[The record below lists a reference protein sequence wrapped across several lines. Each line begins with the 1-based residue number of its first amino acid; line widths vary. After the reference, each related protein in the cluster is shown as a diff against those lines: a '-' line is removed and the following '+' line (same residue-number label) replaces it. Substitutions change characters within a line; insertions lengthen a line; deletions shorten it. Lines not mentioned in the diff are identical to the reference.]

1 MQIKYRSEEVLPLAK
16 NYFRDMGML
25 VLLSPAKTLD
35 FSETD
40 ITDFTQPRLLD
51 QSEKLVG
58 VLRKKRKTSLKKLM
72 NISDQLADLNVK
84 RYQHFETPFNT
95 DNAKQSLLAFKGD
108 VYTGLEAETFDAE
121 DRAFAQKY
129 IRILSGLYG
138 VLRPLDLMQPYRLE
152 MGTKLSTR
160 RGKNLYEFWKDRI
173 TKVLNEDLE
182 GNGDDI
188 VVNLASNEYFNS
200 VQIKKLAG
208 KVLKVDFKEDRDGTL
223 RVISFNAKKARGVM
237 ASQIVRKRLETP
249 ESLKQLDVDGYLFRD
264 DLSSDDHFV
273 FVK

>member
-1 MQIKYRSEEVLPLAK
+1 
-16 NYFRDMGML
+16 MGML

-35 FSETD
+35 FSESD

-51 QSEKLVG
+51 QSEKLVD
-58 VLRKKRKTSLKKLM
+58 VLKKKRKTSLQKLM
-72 NISDQLADLNVK
+72 NISEQLADLNVK
-84 RYQHFETPFNT
+84 RYQHFETPFNIE
-95 DNAKQSLLAFKGD
+95 NAKQSLLAFKGD
-108 VYTGLEAETFDAE
+108 VYTGLEAETFDAN

-173 TKVLNEDLE
+173 TNLLNEDLAE
-182 GNGDDI
+182 NGDDI

-200 VQIKKLAG
+200 VQPKKLAG
-208 KVLKVDFKEDRDGTL
+208 KVLKVDFKEDRNGTL
-223 RVISFNAKKARGVM
+223 RVISFNAKKARGIM
-237 ASQIVRKRLETP
+237 ASQIVRQRLETP

-264 DLSSDDHFV
+264 DLSSEDHFI

>member
-1 MQIKYRSEEVLPLAK
+1 
-16 NYFRDMGML
+16 MGML

-58 VLRKKRKTSLKKLM
+58 VLKKKRKTSLQKLM
-72 NISDQLADLNVK
+72 NISEQLADLNVK
-84 RYQHFETPFNT
+84 RYQHFETPFNAE
-95 DNAKQSLLAFKGD
+95 NAKQSLLAFKGD
-108 VYTGLEAETFDAE
+108 VYTGLEAETFDAD

-173 TKVLNEDLE
+173 TKLLNEDLAE
-182 GNGDDI
+182 NGDDV

-200 VQIKKLAG
+200 VQPKKLAA
-208 KVLKVDFKEDRDGTL
+208 KVLKVDFKEDRNGTL
-223 RVISFNAKKARGVM
+223 RVISFNAKKARGIM
-237 ASQIVRKRLETP
+237 ASQIVRQRLETP

-264 DLSSDDHFV
+264 DLSSEDHFV

>member
-1 MQIKYRSEEVLPLAK
+1 
-16 NYFRDMGML
+16 MGML

-40 ITDFTQPRLLD
+40 IADYTQPRLLD

-58 VLRKKRKTSLKKLM
+58 VLKKKRKTSLKKLM
-72 NISDQLADLNVK
+72 NISDQLAELNIH

-108 VYTGLEAETFDAE
+108 VYTGLEAETFDAG

-173 TKVLNEDLE
+173 TNILNEDLE
-182 GNGDDI
+182 ENGDS
-188 VVNLASNEYFNS
+188 VVLNLASNEYFNS
-200 VQIKKLAG
+200 VNTRKLKG
-208 KVLKVDFKEDRDGTL
+208 NIIKVDFKEDRKGTL
-223 RVISFNAKKARGVM
+223 RVISFNAKKARGIM
-237 ASQIVRKRLETP
+237 ASQIVRRRLDTA

-264 DLSSDDHFV
+264 DLSSEDHFV

>member
-1 MQIKYRSEEVLPLAK
+1 
-16 NYFRDMGML
+16 MGML

-40 ITDFTQPRLLD
+40 LTDYTQPRMLD

-58 VLRKKRKTSLKKLM
+58 VLKKKRKTSLQKLM
-72 NISDQLADLNVK
+72 NISDQLAELNAK
-84 RYQHFETPFNT
+84 RYQHFATPFNT

-108 VYTGLEAETFDAE
+108 VYTGLEADTFDAD

-129 IRILSGLYG
+129 VRILSGLYG

-173 TKVLNEDLE
+173 TIVLNDDLQE
-182 GNGDDI
+182 NGDDI
-188 VVNLASNEYFNS
+188 VVNLASNEYFNA
-200 VQIKKLAG
+200 VNTKKLKG
-208 KVLKVDFKEDRDGTL
+208 KVLKIDFKEDRNGKL

-237 ASQIVRKRLETP
+237 SGQIVRKRLVTP
-249 ESLKQLDVDGYLFRD
+249 ESLKQLNVDGYLFRD
-264 DLSSDDHFV
+264 DLSSEDHFV
-273 FVK
+273 YVK